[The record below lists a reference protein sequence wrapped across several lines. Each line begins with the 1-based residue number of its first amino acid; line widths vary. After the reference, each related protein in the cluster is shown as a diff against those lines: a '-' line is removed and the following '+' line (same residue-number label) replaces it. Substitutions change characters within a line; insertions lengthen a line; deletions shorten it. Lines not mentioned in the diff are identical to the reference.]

1 MTSFSERVRFAPPM
15 PRVRTLTAVRSR
27 PLGFPLNLPMM
38 KIFPE
43 GLRTLHASRI
53 VKRGLLTTLRIKF
66 RIHPGDGHARRWGG
80 EGKRD
85 GAIMKEAGLNQ
96 PPTANTAKL
105 QPTVWTL
112 AD

>member
-1 MTSFSERVRFAPPM
+1 MTWQRRQGGRKGGTQRALQCALSISGRIAIVRRFPTQYAQYPGKTDINF
-15 PRVRTLTAVRSR
+15 RRTLT
-27 PLGFPLNLPMM
+27 
-38 KIFPE
+38 
-43 GLRTLHASRI
+43 T
-53 VKRGLLTTLRIKF
+53 
-66 RIHPGDGHARRWGG
+66 HPSWGRARARRWGG

-85 GAIMKEAGLNQ
+85 GATMEEAGLNQ